1 MEFGMIQALMSLHPD
16 AQWRFEEEN
25 YESLEWLSE
34 DIEKPTQKAIE
45 DEIARLNQQAELD
58 RAAAEQAAIAKQ
70 VAIESAKAKL
80 AKLGLT
86 AEEAA
91 AVIGL

>member
-1 MEFGMIQALMSLHPD
+1 MNFGMIQALMSLHPD

-34 DIEKPTQKAIE
+34 DIEKPTKEAVE
-45 DEIARLNQQAELD
+45 AEIARLTGQAELE
-58 RAAAEQAAIAKQ
+58 RIAAEEAELARQAAK
-70 VAIESAKAKL
+70 ESAIAKL

-91 AVIGL
+91 AIVGA